1 MLPIFNGSG
10 LGLPGSG
17 VTPPEAVSYPIS
29 PTGSNFGG
37 EPCRGDNRDDDA
49 IGGGGEPR
57 VPCLLNLWNGGLTFP
72 SSSGDMSS
80 LSDLG
85 CGDLPLWLVL
95 VELPELEGGVLT
107 FGAGADGYSPSLS
120 DVVPGTIWSCET
132 SDDTDLCLGVID
144 RLFSTADGFL

>member
-1 MLPIFNGSG
+1 MLPIFNGCG

-17 VTPPEAVSYPIS
+17 VSPPEAVSYPIS
-29 PTGSNFGG
+29 PTGSRLGG
-37 EPCRGDNRDDDA
+37 EPNHGDKRDDDA

-57 VPCLLNLWNGGLTFP
+57 VPRLRSLWNGGLMFS

-95 VELPELEGGVLT
+95 VELPELEGGVLG
-107 FGAGADGYSPSLS
+107 FGGTGADG
-120 DVVPGTIWSCET
+120 
-132 SDDTDLCLGVID
+132 
-144 RLFSTADGFL
+144 

>member
-1 MLPIFNGSG
+1 MLPIFSGSG

-17 VTPPEAVSYPIS
+17 VSPPEAVSYPTS
-29 PTGSNFGG
+29 PTGSSLGG
-37 EPCRGDNRDDDA
+37 EPNRGDSRDDDA

-57 VPCLLNLWNGGLTFP
+57 VPRLLNLWKGGLTFS

-95 VELPELEGGVLT
+95 VELPESEGGVSI
-107 FGAGADGYSPSLS
+107 FGGAGADG
-120 DVVPGTIWSCET
+120 
-132 SDDTDLCLGVID
+132 
-144 RLFSTADGFL
+144 

>member
-1 MLPIFNGSG
+1 M
-10 LGLPGSG
+10 
-17 VTPPEAVSYPIS
+17 
-29 PTGSNFGG
+29 GG
-37 EPCRGDNRDDDA
+37 EPCRGENQDDDA
-49 IGGGGEPR
+49 TGGGGEPR
-57 VPCLLNLWNGGLTFP
+57 VPRLLSLWNGGLTFA

-95 VELPELEGGVLT
+95 LELPELEGGALI
-107 FGAGADGYSPSLS
+107 FGGTGADGYSPSLL
-120 DVVPGTIWSCET
+120 DIAPGTIWSRET